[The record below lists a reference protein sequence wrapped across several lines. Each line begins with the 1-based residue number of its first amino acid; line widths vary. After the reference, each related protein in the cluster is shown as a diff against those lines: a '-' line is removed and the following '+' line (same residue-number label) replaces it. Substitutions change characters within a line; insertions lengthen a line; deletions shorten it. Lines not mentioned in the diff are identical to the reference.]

1 MKGKYIMTDTQFNK
15 EYIINMLHEKVCKV
29 VFTKSNGDTRVMH
42 ATLKSDLLP
51 QKEQKDIK
59 EETKQRKENPNVL
72 AVFDVDASG
81 WRSFRWDSLKDFST
95 EYNV

>member
-1 MKGKYIMTDTQFNK
+1 MTDTQFNK